1 MFGLMS
7 SSHENDLDHRMMR
20 LDMKK
25 NKRLAVYTNH
35 VEKVST
41 EIDLPRIKFDSML
54 RIIFF

>member
-1 MFGLMS
+1 
-7 SSHENDLDHRMMR
+7 
-20 LDMKK
+20 MKK

-54 RIIFF
+54 RIIFFWDQTKEAWFVNRKIPC